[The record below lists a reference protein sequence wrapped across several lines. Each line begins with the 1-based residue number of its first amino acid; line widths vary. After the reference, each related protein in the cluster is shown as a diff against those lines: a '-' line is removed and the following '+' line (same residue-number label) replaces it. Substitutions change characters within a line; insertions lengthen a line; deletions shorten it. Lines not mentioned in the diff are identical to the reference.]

1 MACTFW
7 SLSEPEPS
15 RGQLVQVARVL
26 GLLLGEHATLT
37 RGDAGAGQLGA
48 ARERDLRLLRQGA
61 EAHVGYEER
70 DVEPQRLLRPRSDRD
85 VASHLHLIE
94 LGRRGE
100 LRGHKLDRVPAW
112 QLGAGDPHRRHRTV
126 RALQPLCCERL
137 DRLGVRL
144 LGGAVH
150 VLVRALVG
158 ISVEWL
164 RVLALP
170 RGDLVGIDP
179 NAVVLDPRRELV
191 EPLSVVVLADAGAEL
206 EIPLVHAAD
215 QIVALDGAVGQQC
228 ATV

>member
-1 MACTFW
+1 
-7 SLSEPEPS
+7 
-15 RGQLVQVARVL
+15 
-26 GLLLGEHATLT
+26 
-37 RGDAGAGQLGA
+37 
-48 ARERDLRLLRQGA
+48 
-61 EAHVGYEER
+61 
-70 DVEPQRLLRPRSDRD
+70 
-85 VASHLHLIE
+85 
-94 LGRRGE
+94 
-100 LRGHKLDRVPAW
+100 
-112 QLGAGDPHRRHRTV
+112 
-126 RALQPLCCERL
+126 
-137 DRLGVRL
+137 VRL